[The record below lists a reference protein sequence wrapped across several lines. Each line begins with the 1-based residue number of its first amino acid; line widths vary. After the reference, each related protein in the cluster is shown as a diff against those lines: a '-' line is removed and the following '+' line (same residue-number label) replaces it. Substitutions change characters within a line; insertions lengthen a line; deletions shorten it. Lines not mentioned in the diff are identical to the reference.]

1 MDAKII
7 KFGKKAHNA
16 SKLIEFL
23 YQKPVISVS
32 DVVEPLSVSKQTA
45 NLLIKDFEKHGIL
58 KEITGHERNKLF
70 VFERYLDAY
79 SQS

>member
-1 MDAKII
+1 VRTTNDIINWI
-7 KFGKKAHNA
+7 KF
-16 SKLIEFL
+16 FL
-23 YQKPVISVS
+23 EAVISVS

-70 VFERYLDAY
+70 VFQRYLDAY